1 MSRPFKCR
9 KICFVPGVTYFKPAG
24 IPLRMLE
31 ENCLSLEE
39 MEAIRLRD
47 LEHLEQQQCAERM
60 SISRPTFQRVLAS
73 ARKKIADSLV
83 AGKAL
88 RIEGGNYELVA
99 SRFRCS
105 AGHEWETGNTLGQYP
120 RACPICN
127 TSSVLPASTEREAG
141 LKTATSVAVERV
153 PQSAKTRRRK
163 K

>member
-9 KICFVPGVTYFKPAG
+9 KVCFVPGVTYFKPAG

-60 SISRPTFQRVLAS
+60 NISRPTFQRVLAS
-73 ARKKIADSLV
+73 ARKKIADSLL

-105 AGHEWETGNTLGQYP
+105 SGHEWETGDALGQYP
-120 RACPICN
+120 RACPVCN
-127 TSSVLPASTEREAG
+127 TSNVLPTSTETE
-141 LKTATSVAVERV
+141 TPVAAERV
-153 PQSAKTRRRK
+153 YQSAKTRRRK

>member
-9 KICFVPGVTYFKPAG
+9 KVCFVPGVTYFKPAG

-73 ARKKIADSLV
+73 ARKKIADSLL

-105 AGHEWETGNTLGQYP
+105 AGHEWETGEAPSQYP
-120 RACPICN
+120 RACPVCN
-127 TSSVLPASTEREAG
+127 TSKVLPASVERE
-141 LKTATSVAVERV
+141 TDSRTETSVAVEKV

>member
-24 IPLRMLE
+24 SPLRMLE

-47 LEHLEQQQCAERM
+47 LEHLEQKQCAERM